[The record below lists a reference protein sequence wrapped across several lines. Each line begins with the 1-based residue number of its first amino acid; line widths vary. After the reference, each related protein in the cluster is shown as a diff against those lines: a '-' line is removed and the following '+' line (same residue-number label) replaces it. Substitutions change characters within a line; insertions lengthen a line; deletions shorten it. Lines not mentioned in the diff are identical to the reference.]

1 MSQAR
6 FLSQELS
13 SRIYRKAKRR
23 ILVHHIPLWFE
34 RTGDKGAVS
43 EPCRELW
50 LPTLRKANFDISL
63 NAHVH
68 EYRLLEANK
77 LDTPYPVLTGGGPSL
92 GTATMTVIRKHG
104 KKLTCTTINAEGK
117 TISEINL

>member
-13 SRIYRKAKRR
+13 SRIYRKSKRR

-34 RTGDKGAVS
+34 RTGDKEAVS

-77 LDTPYPVLTGGGPSL
+77 LDNPYPVLTGGGPSL